1 MRTLERKKMS
11 KTTPWN
17 EIKAEYL
24 RGVTPKELAEKY
36 SLKAQAIYDKANRDN
51 WVQEKSRIAEK
62 TLEITQERIASLT
75 NLALDTLCEVIN
87 DSESRKDIKVQAAK
101 ALLDISGLKNSKQV
115 IEGIES
121 GVNVIINRESVAV
134 ESNN

>member
-1 MRTLERKKMS
+1 M

-24 RGVTPKELAEKY
+24 QGVTPKDLAEKY
-36 SLKAQAIYDKANRDN
+36 NIKPKTIHDKCNKEG
-51 WVQEKSRIAEK
+51 WVQEKQSICENVR
-62 TLEITQERIASLT
+62 EITQERIANLT

-87 DSESRKDIKVQAAK
+87 DSECKKDTKVQAAK

-121 GVNVIINRESVAV
+121 GVNVIINRQAVQV

>member
-1 MRTLERKKMS
+1 M

-24 RGVTPKELAEKY
+24 QGVAPKELAEKY
-36 SLKAQAIYDKANRDN
+36 NIKPKTIHDKCNKEG
-51 WVQEKSRIAEK
+51 WVQEKQSICENVR
-62 TLEITQERIASLT
+62 EITQERISNLT

-87 DSESRKDIKVQAAK
+87 DSECKKDTKVQAAK

-121 GVNVIINRESVAV
+121 GVNVIINRQAVQV

>member
-1 MRTLERKKMS
+1 M

-17 EIKAEYL
+17 KIKAEYL
-24 RGVTPKELAEKY
+24 QGVTPRELAEKY
-36 SLKAQAIYDKANRDN
+36 KLKPRSISDKAYNEN
-51 WVQEKSRIAEK
+51 WNEEKARICENVR
-62 TLEITQERIASLT
+62 EITQERIKELT
-75 NLALDTLCEVIN
+75 NLAVDTLCEVIN
-87 DSESRKDIKVQAAK
+87 DSECKKDTKVQAAK

-121 GVNVIINRESVAV
+121 GVNVIINRQAVQV

>member
-1 MRTLERKKMS
+1 M

-17 EIKAEYL
+17 KIKAEYL
-24 RGVTPKELAEKY
+24 QGVTPKQLAEKY
-36 SLKAQAIYDKANRDN
+36 KVKAQAIYDKANRDN
-51 WVQEKSRIAEK
+51 WIEEKSRIAEK
-62 TLEITQERIASLT
+62 TLEITQERIAGLT

-87 DSESRKDIKVQAAK
+87 DSECKKDTKVQAAK

-121 GVNVIINRESVAV
+121 GVNVIINRQAVQV